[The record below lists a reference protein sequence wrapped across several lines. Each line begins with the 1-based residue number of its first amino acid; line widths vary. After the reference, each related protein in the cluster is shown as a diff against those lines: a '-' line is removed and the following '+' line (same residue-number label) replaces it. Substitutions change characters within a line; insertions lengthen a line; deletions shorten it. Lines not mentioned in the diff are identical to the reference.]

1 MNSQLLAEK
10 MTEKGISVKAMY
22 TKLGMSRSAFYRK
35 CKGLSDF
42 TLSEAKQI
50 MAILAIDDANDIFFN
65 QKVS

>member
-1 MNSQLLAEK
+1 MNPQLLEQK
-10 MTEKGISVKAMY
+10 MTEKGISVKEMY
-22 TKLGMSRSAFYRK
+22 TRLGMSRSAFYRK

-50 MAILAIDDANDIFFN
+50 MDILAIDDANDIFFN